1 MATSTLTPEECLVY
15 LQEFKGDKPD
25 FIQNN
30 GAWLL
35 TVIGVGSACLGTI
48 FSYIL
53 RSRCK
58 KLKFCGTECDREVVA
73 LDPKDIEVATKK

>member
-1 MATSTLTPEECLVY
+1 MSSSLTPEECIKY

-35 TVIGVGSACLGTI
+35 TVIGVGSACLGTV
-48 FSYIL
+48 FTYFL
-53 RSRCK
+53 RSRCH
-58 KLKFCGTECDREVVA
+58 KLKLGCMECDRTPVEMESVSATVTEV
-73 LDPKDIEVATKK
+73 